1 MKTKAVGWMVRVI
14 AVLGLAAGTM
24 ALAQFPQR
32 ATFQGTIND
41 YTPARPPVSGP
52 WEVRGPWSLVV
63 NVRSG
68 QADFSAALDM
78 ERSDQGVT
86 QNAPPPPSATSPFD
100 NPTLR
105 SAHTHHITLL
115 NGTVTR
121 TANGFQVKGPA
132 TITKDG
138 TFPPPFGPTL
148 PILTIQ
154 ITGVAPT
161 STDHGNVL
169 FSNITVLF
177 GAPADV
183 HFGTN
188 ALHGVIRSV
197 EPGDAFGRW

>member
-1 MKTKAVGWMVRVI
+1 MKTKAIGWMARVI
-14 AVLGLAAGTM
+14 AILGLAAGTV
-24 ALAQFPQR
+24 ALAQFPQT

-41 YTPARPPVSGP
+41 YTPASAPVSGP

-63 NVRSG
+63 NGRSG
-68 QADFSAALDM
+68 KADFSAALDM

-86 QNAPPPPSATSPFD
+86 QNAPTPPPATSPFD

-105 SAHTHHITLL
+105 SAHTHHITMV
-115 NGTVTR
+115 NATITR

-138 TFPPPFGPTL
+138 VFPPPFGPVL

-177 GAPADV
+177 GPPGDM

-188 ALHGVIRSV
+188 PLHGVIRSV
-197 EPGDAFGRW
+197 EPGNAFRW